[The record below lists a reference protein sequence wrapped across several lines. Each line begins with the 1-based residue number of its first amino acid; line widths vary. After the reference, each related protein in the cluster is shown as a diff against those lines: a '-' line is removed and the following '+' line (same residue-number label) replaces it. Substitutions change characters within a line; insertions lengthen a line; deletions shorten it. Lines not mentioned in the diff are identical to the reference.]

1 MYNSLFRGVNRTKI
15 YTRISQ
21 QIKHKVH
28 YLYFT
33 EFYVMLTIVRNL
45 LKNLFFKWTINM
57 SYKGIIIIIFRKTFD
72 KLKWTLYSLAKL
84 LISQHIVSCLK
95 RAYTWSVLY
104 GSREGNLWIINIIIL
119 KKRKQI
125 QKSSVS

>member
-57 SYKGIIIIIFRKTFD
+57 SNKGIIIIIFRMTFD
-72 KLKWTLYSLAKL
+72 KLK
-84 LISQHIVSCLK
+84 
-95 RAYTWSVLY
+95 
-104 GSREGNLWIINIIIL
+104 
-119 KKRKQI
+119 
-125 QKSSVS
+125 